1 MKIVA
6 GAKRHRT
13 GIEHIVFQRELKNKD
28 LCKIGA
34 SKVCLCIA
42 TQSLRL
48 GGQYSLAIELTRAE
62 LAMLMEAKNDEA
74 RDSVN
79 NSSGGLF

>member
-48 GGQYSLAIELTRAE
+48 G
-62 LAMLMEAKNDEA
+62 
-74 RDSVN
+74 
-79 NSSGGLF
+79 